1 MNAIRTL
8 ALTVATGLSLT
19 ACASTGNGD
28 RPTRTLPYEPE
39 PTTVVVENNNWHD
52 MRVFA
57 VSGGVRHRL
66 GTVTS
71 MNTRRYRIPHHL
83 TARSRGLRIFV
94 DPIGGSGSFMSEQV
108 QVYDG
113 QEVNMSV
120 QNHLAISSI
129 AVFPRR

>member
-1 MNAIRTL
+1 MNATRTL
-8 ALTVATGLSLT
+8 AIAMATGLSLT
-19 ACASTGNGD
+19 ACASTGGD
-28 RPTRTLPYEPE
+28 KPTRTLPYEPE

-57 VSGGVRHRL
+57 VTGGIRHRL

-71 MNTRRYRIPHHL
+71 MNTRRYRVPQHL
-83 TARSRGLRIFV
+83 TAHGRGLRILV
-94 DPIGGSGSFMSEQV
+94 APIGGPGSFMSQRV
-108 QVYDG
+108 QVYQG
-113 QEVNMSV
+113 QEVNLSV

>member
-1 MNAIRTL
+1 MNATRTL
-8 ALTVATGLSLT
+8 AIAVATGLSLT
-19 ACASTGNGD
+19 ACATTGSD
-28 RPTRTLPYEPE
+28 KPTRTLPYEPE

-57 VSGGVRHRL
+57 VTGGIRHRL

-71 MNTRRYRIPHHL
+71 MNTRRYRVPQHL
-83 TARSRGLRIFV
+83 TAHGRGLQILV
-94 DPIGGSGSFMSEQV
+94 DPIGGQESFLSHRV

-113 QEVNMSV
+113 GQINLSV